1 MGKATELGELQ
12 LAILRV
18 LWKKKEASAAD
29 VHAALGG
36 RRDLA
41 ITTVSTILTRL
52 ERRGIV
58 SHRTV
63 GRTFVYRPTITEASV
78 RSSMLRSLVDSMFSR
93 DPTAVVSQLPAA
105 DSTIAASTIS
115 IGSLVATITAAS
127 TSPIKVTQAARCSPT
142 GRRRFGSS

>member
-1 MGKATELGELQ
+1 MAKTTELGELQ

-36 RRDLA
+36 RRDIA

-63 GRTFVYRPTITEASV
+63 GRTFVYRPMITEKSV
-78 RSSMLRSLVDSMFSR
+78 RSSMLRSLVDSVFSR
-93 DPTAVVSQLPAA
+93 DPTAVVSQLLTSR
-105 DSTIAASTIS
+105 DIS
-115 IGSLVATITAAS
+115 PGDLDRMRELIDES
-127 TSPIKVTQAARCSPT
+127 
-142 GRRRFGSS
+142 RRQSRKKRG

>member
-93 DPTAVVSQLPAA
+93 DPTAVVSQLLTSR
-105 DSTIAASTIS
+105 DIS
-115 IGSLVATITAAS
+115 PGDLDRMRELIDES
-127 TSPIKVTQAARCSPT
+127 
-142 GRRRFGSS
+142 RRQSRKKRG

>member
-1 MGKATELGELQ
+1 MSKVTDLGELQ

-18 LWKKKEASAAD
+18 LWQKKEASAAD

-36 RRDLA
+36 RRDIA

-63 GRTFVYRPTITEASV
+63 GRTFVYRPTITEKAV
-78 RSSMLRSLVDSMFSR
+78 RTSMLRTLVDSVFSR
-93 DPTAVVSQLPAA
+93 DPTAVVSQLL
-105 DSTIAASTIS
+105 ASRDIS
-115 IGSLVATITAAS
+115 PGDLDRMRELIDES
-127 TSPIKVTQAARCSPT
+127 
-142 GRRRFGSS
+142 RRQSRKKRG

>member
-36 RRDLA
+36 RRDIA

-93 DPTAVVSQLPAA
+93 DPTAVVSQLLTSR
-105 DSTIAASTIS
+105 DIS
-115 IGSLVATITAAS
+115 PGDLDRMRELIDES
-127 TSPIKVTQAARCSPT
+127 
-142 GRRRFGSS
+142 RRQSRKKRG

>member
-12 LAILRV
+12 LEILRV

-52 ERRGIV
+52 EKRGIV

-93 DPTAVVSQLPAA
+93 DPTAVVSQLLTSR
-105 DSTIAASTIS
+105 DIS
-115 IGSLVATITAAS
+115 PGDLDRMRELIDES
-127 TSPIKVTQAARCSPT
+127 
-142 GRRRFGSS
+142 RRQSRKKRG

>member
-18 LWKKKEASAAD
+18 LWKKKDASAAD

-63 GRTFVYRPTITEASV
+63 GRTFVYRPMITEASV

-93 DPTAVVSQLPAA
+93 DPTAVVSQLLTSR
-105 DSTIAASTIS
+105 DIS
-115 IGSLVATITAAS
+115 PGDLDRMRELIDES
-127 TSPIKVTQAARCSPT
+127 
-142 GRRRFGSS
+142 RRQSRKKRG

>member
-12 LAILRV
+12 LEILRV

-52 ERRGIV
+52 EKRGIV

-93 DPTAVVSQLPAA
+93 DPTAVVSQLLTSRDISPGDLDRMRELID
-105 DSTIAASTIS
+105 DS
-115 IGSLVATITAAS
+115 
-127 TSPIKVTQAARCSPT
+127 
-142 GRRRFGSS
+142 RRQSRKKRG

>member
-58 SHRTV
+58 NHRTV

-93 DPTAVVSQLPAA
+93 DPTAVVSQLLTSR
-105 DSTIAASTIS
+105 DIS
-115 IGSLVATITAAS
+115 PGDLDRMREMIDES
-127 TSPIKVTQAARCSPT
+127 
-142 GRRRFGSS
+142 RRQSRKKRG

>member
-1 MGKATELGELQ
+1 MGKPSELGELQ

-78 RSSMLRSLVDSMFSR
+78 RTSMLRSLVDSMFSR
-93 DPTAVVSQLPAA
+93 DPTAVVSQLLTSR
-105 DSTIAASTIS
+105 DIS
-115 IGSLVATITAAS
+115 PGDLDRMRELIDES
-127 TSPIKVTQAARCSPT
+127 
-142 GRRRFGSS
+142 RRQSRKKRG

>member
-18 LWKKKEASAAD
+18 LWKKKESSAAD

-93 DPTAVVSQLPAA
+93 DPTAVVSQLLTSR
-105 DSTIAASTIS
+105 DIS
-115 IGSLVATITAAS
+115 PGDLDRMRELIDES
-127 TSPIKVTQAARCSPT
+127 
-142 GRRRFGSS
+142 RRQSRKKRG

>member
-36 RRDLA
+36 RRDIA

-52 ERRGIV
+52 ERRGIA

-63 GRTFVYRPTITEASV
+63 GRTFVYKATITEASV
-78 RSSMLRSLVDSMFSR
+78 RSSMLRSLVDSVFSR
-93 DPTAVVSQLPAA
+93 DPTAVVSQLLTSR
-105 DSTIAASTIS
+105 DIS
-115 IGSLVATITAAS
+115 PGDLDRMRELIDES
-127 TSPIKVTQAARCSPT
+127 
-142 GRRRFGSS
+142 RRQSRKKRG

>member
-58 SHRTV
+58 NHRTV

-93 DPTAVVSQLPAA
+93 DPTAVVSQLLTSR
-105 DSTIAASTIS
+105 DIS
-115 IGSLVATITAAS
+115 PGDLDRMRELIDES
-127 TSPIKVTQAARCSPT
+127 
-142 GRRRFGSS
+142 RRQSRKKRG

>member
-1 MGKATELGELQ
+1 MGKATELGQLQ

-36 RRDLA
+36 RRDIA

-52 ERRGIV
+52 ERRGSV

-93 DPTAVVSQLPAA
+93 DPTAVVSQLLTSR
-105 DSTIAASTIS
+105 DIS
-115 IGSLVATITAAS
+115 PGDLDRMRQLIDES
-127 TSPIKVTQAARCSPT
+127 
-142 GRRRFGSS
+142 RRQSRKKSG

>member
-63 GRTFVYRPTITEASV
+63 GRTFVYRPTRTEASV

-93 DPTAVVSQLPAA
+93 DPTAVVSQLLTSR
-105 DSTIAASTIS
+105 DIS
-115 IGSLVATITAAS
+115 PGDLDRMRELIDES
-127 TSPIKVTQAARCSPT
+127 
-142 GRRRFGSS
+142 RRQSRKKRG